1 VWIVPTARMKG
12 VLERKAHSDAHTTPL
27 SAQAVAVLKDLRP
40 LTGYG
45 MKAFPGKRG
54 EGRSISENEAQQA
67 LRSKGYLDHVPYG
80 CLIAVSI

>member
-27 SAQAVAVLKDLRP
+27 SAQAVAVLKDLHP
-40 LTGYG
+40 QTGYG
-45 MKAFPGKRG
+45 MK
-54 EGRSISENEAQQA
+54 GRSISENEAQQA